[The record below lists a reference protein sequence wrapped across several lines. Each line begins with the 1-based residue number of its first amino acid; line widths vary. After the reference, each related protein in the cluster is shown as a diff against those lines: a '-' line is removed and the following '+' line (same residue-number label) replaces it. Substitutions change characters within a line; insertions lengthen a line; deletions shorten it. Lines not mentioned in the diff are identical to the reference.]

1 MECIIRDLKI
11 NYIVVGEGEPVVL
24 IHGFSV
30 DHRIMTGCMEPI
42 FSELNNYKR
51 IYIDLPGMGKS
62 ECNDMVNSS
71 DDILEIVCEFID
83 AIIPNQQFLLVGQ
96 SYGGYISR
104 GIINKTPEMVKG
116 LLLICPVI
124 YADRESRTLPE
135 HIIVESD
142 RDFTRTLVEDIKD
155 KFYRDNVVL
164 TKEVYLRYM
173 AEIVTG
179 INLADKGFLRRIF
192 KNYSFSFNV
201 DSDILFDKPTLI
213 IVGKQDSVVGYSDA
227 VNILKHY
234 PKATYILVD
243 GAGHNLQIEK
253 PGFFN
258 DITRSWL
265 KNQFVMQNIL
275 PVSSLKLKD

>member
-62 ECNDMVNSS
+62 ECNDMVNCS

-83 AIIPNQQFLLVGQ
+83 TIIPNQQFLLVGQ

-104 GIINKTPEMVKG
+104 GIIYKKPETVKG

-124 YADRESRTLPE
+124 NASRESRTLPE
-135 HIIVESD
+135 HIVVESD
-142 RDFTRTLVEDIKD
+142 RDFTSTLPQDIKD
-155 KFYRDNVVL
+155 NFYRDNVIL
-164 TKEVYLRYM
+164 TKKVYLRYM

-179 INLADKGFLRRIF
+179 INLANKDCIKRISG
-192 KNYSFSFNV
+192 NYSFSYNV
-201 DSDILFDKPTLI
+201 DSNNLFDKPTLI

-227 VNILKHY
+227 VNILEHY
-234 PKATYILVD
+234 QKATYILVD
-243 GAGHNLQIEK
+243 GAGHNLQIER
-253 PGFFN
+253 PEFFN

-265 KNQFVMQNIL
+265 ENQLTFG
-275 PVSSLKLKD
+275 